1 MADQY
6 GAVQLGEKTGGDKT
20 APAVGPGLIVELT
33 EQNLQESLKLSQQVL
48 IVVSFW
54 ADWSDASKQ
63 VTADL
68 EDIARQMS
76 GAFQLAKASTDTA
89 PRVAG
94 AFQVQSVPAVFALLG
109 GRPMPLFQ
117 GAQPK
122 DKLTELMKQLVQ
134 AARQQGV
141 TGTVNASAAAEPKPV
156 SPAQQ
161 EIDAALDEGDL
172 ERAEKLLAKEATN
185 HPADKDLKTQL
196 AGVQLQLRLKQE
208 EDASDSDPLVLADR
222 FVSQRNE
229 KAAFDV
235 LLAAMKDPDQ
245 RENARARLVELFKV
259 ASDTSAVSEARRQMS
274 AILF

>member
-109 GRPMPLFQ
+109 GQCRCS
-117 GAQPK
+117 
-122 DKLTELMKQLVQ
+122 
-134 AARQQGV
+134 R
-141 TGTVNASAAAEPKPV
+141 
-156 SPAQQ
+156 
-161 EIDAALDEGDL
+161 
-172 ERAEKLLAKEATN
+172 ERN
-185 HPADKDLKTQL
+185 
-196 AGVQLQLRLKQE
+196 
-208 EDASDSDPLVLADR
+208 
-222 FVSQRNE
+222 QR
-229 KAAFDV
+229 
-235 LLAAMKDPDQ
+235 
-245 RENARARLVELFKV
+245 
-259 ASDTSAVSEARRQMS
+259 TSLPS
-274 AILF
+274 